1 MNCSASVGGYAIQ
14 YQIDHFFVC
23 EFQAMYIFVNVAIRC
38 GSIQSI

>member
-1 MNCSASVGGYAIQ
+1 MNCSVSDGAYALQ

-23 EFQAMYIFVNVAIRC
+23 GFQAMYIFMNVAIRC